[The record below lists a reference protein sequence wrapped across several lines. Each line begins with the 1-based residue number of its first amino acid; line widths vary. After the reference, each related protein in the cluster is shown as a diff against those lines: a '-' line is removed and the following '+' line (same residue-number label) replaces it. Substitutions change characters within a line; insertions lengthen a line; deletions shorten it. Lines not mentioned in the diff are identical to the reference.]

1 MDLLLWRHADALEG
15 HPDATRELSPRG
27 VKQALR
33 MARWLDQH
41 APAELRVFSSPATR
55 TRQTIESWGHPYE
68 IHAALAV
75 DSDPESLL
83 AAIGWPELSAPT
95 LVVGHQPVLGQVASL
110 LLRGEV
116 QDLSFKK
123 GALWWFQR
131 RQRNEEWQ
139 TVLKTVLNA
148 DLI

>member
-1 MDLLLWRHADALEG
+1 MDLLLWRHADANDG
-15 HPDATRELSPRG
+15 HPDATRELNARG

-41 APAELRVFSSPATR
+41 APAELRVYCSPATR

-68 IHAALAV
+68 INAALDV
-75 DSDPESLL
+75 DSDPQALL
-83 AAIGWPELSAPT
+83 TAIGWPELAAPT
-95 LVVGHQPVLGQVASL
+95 LVVGHQPTLGQVASL
-110 LLRGEV
+110 LLRGEA
-116 QDLSFKK
+116 QDLSVKK

-131 RQRNEEWQ
+131 RQRNDEWQ